1 MLAGAIPI
9 VLAHSPSL
17 VQIGLN
23 PRSIVDCSDFGP
35 PTTPV
40 TSWSLDDLDAT
51 LARFA
56 VTI

>member
-23 PRSIVDCSDFGP
+23 PRSIIDCSDFGP
-35 PTTPV
+35 PTTPA
-40 TSWSLDDLDAT
+40 TLWSPDDLDGT
-51 LARFA
+51 LKRYLRS
-56 VTI
+56 